1 MIQGLTLG
9 VQGMTP
15 LIQKQDQI
23 ANNLANINTTG
34 YKQSGLF
41 ISSFEKYLTNDE
53 HKPFANREIK
63 PDNVYVDFSEGPMK
77 KSGNDLDM
85 LIKGSGFF
93 TVMTQNGVRYTR
105 NGNFSINADGFLITN
120 DGSKVF
126 GNNGFIR
133 LNGKGSVKIN
143 SSGEILQGNV
153 TKDFLRIS
161 DFKKPY
167 KLLRDGNSNFKPQL
181 PNNPVIPSAGFVIKQ
196 GFLEGSNAN
205 PIQNMVQMIRAVRNF
220 EADQRAI
227 QSQDQTLDKA
237 VNSVGRLG

>member
-1 MIQGLTLG
+1 MIQGITLG

-34 YKQSGLF
+34 FKQSSLF
-41 ISSFEKYLTNDE
+41 MSAYQKYLTNDE

-63 PDNVYVDFSEGPMK
+63 PDNVYIDYSEGPMK
-77 KSGNDLDM
+77 KTGNNLDV

-105 NGNFSINADGFLITN
+105 NGNFSINSDGFLITN
-120 DGSKVF
+120 DGSRVLGK
-126 GNNGFIR
+126 NGFIR
-133 LNGKGSVKIN
+133 LSSQGMVKIN
-143 SSGEILQGNV
+143 STGEIMQGNEPKGTLQIV
-153 TKDFLRIS
+153 

-167 KLLRDGNSNFKPQL
+167 KLLRDGTSFFRPQL
-181 PNNPVIPSAGFVIKQ
+181 PDNPVVTSAGFYIKQ
-196 GFLEGSNAN
+196 GFLEGSNAS
-205 PIQNMVQMIRAVRNF
+205 PIKNMVEMIRAVRNF

-227 QSQDQTLDKA
+227 QAQDQTLDKA
-237 VNSVGRLG
+237 VNSVGRIG